1 MAARKQ
7 ARSHRKPSRSK
18 SSARKRP
25 ARAPRAARAK
35 KPAKRKAAPR
45 KAAPRRAKA
54 APARFSSDIGFTSQ
68 HMDYT
73 SHDMDGMRRFYTQV
87 LGFKQVKDMPELNY
101 LAVNTG
107 PSSSFGFM
115 PPMPG
120 PPEQW
125 QPPREPTIYL
135 FVADVDRAHENL
147 VAKGVTFE
155 QEPQNM
161 PWGHR
166 VARLRDPEGR
176 NVCLAQV
183 LKT

>member
-1 MAARKQ
+1 
-7 ARSHRKPSRSK
+7 
-18 SSARKRP
+18 
-25 ARAPRAARAK
+25 
-35 KPAKRKAAPR
+35 
-45 KAAPRRAKA
+45 
-54 APARFSSDIGFTSQ
+54 
-68 HMDYT
+68 
-73 SHDMDGMRRFYTQV
+73 
-87 LGFKQVKDMPELNY
+87 
-101 LAVNTG
+101 
-107 PSSSFGFM
+107 M

-135 FVADVDRAHENL
+135 FVADVDRAHRNL

-155 QEPQNM
+155 QEPRDM

-183 LKT
+183 LKS